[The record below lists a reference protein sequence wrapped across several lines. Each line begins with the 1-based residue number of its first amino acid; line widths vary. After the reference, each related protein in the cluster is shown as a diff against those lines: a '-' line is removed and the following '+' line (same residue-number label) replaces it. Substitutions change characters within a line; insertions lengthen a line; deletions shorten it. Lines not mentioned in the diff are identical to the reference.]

1 MADQNHLP
9 GFKPASPET
18 EETFDWRGPE
28 VIIRTQPATA
38 IYRNVHDAV
47 VIRQESV
54 TGYDDQFV
62 FFATKDDV
70 QTLINA
76 LDREIAG
83 AK

>member
-1 MADQNHLP
+1 MNDFFTNQLEDA
-9 GFKPASPET
+9 
-18 EETFDWRGPE
+18 FDWKGPD
-28 VIIRTQPATA
+28 VIIQTQPATA

-54 TGYDDQFV
+54 TGCDDQFL

-70 QTLINA
+70 RTLINA
-76 LDREIAG
+76 LEREIAG